1 MKKNLLLF
9 MLFSLLAGCVFAKPS
24 DTPKAKNS
32 YIVWTLNKAEKDT
45 TANSISMDSVQIAYF
60 NRFIGDSI
68 RYYERDRL
76 IQSELDFLRSEVSEV
91 REKAAQ
97 GEYNSTKLWV
107 RLLLFV
113 LAGIVLGLAIY
124 VFFLQRDLNDDSN
137 GIENLKKE
145 IEKRKKEIEDLK
157 KEIGKSNGNASNKD
171 IVSIESEII
180 KVKEENHKLN
190 NRLKDLEHM
199 LKETDL
205 SYDRESAYTPNQQP
219 TSKYV
224 ETQKLLYADSI
235 IDGEFSHVKEQ
246 ENDDTVFVLTLKSE
260 SIASVSIFRQAYG
273 KVIANASYLEGCEK
287 QIIGNSSVV
296 IVREGEAE
304 KGFNGKWKVVSP
316 LKVEIR

>member
-1 MKKNLLLF
+1 
-9 MLFSLLAGCVFAKPS
+9 MLFSLLAGCVFAKTS
-24 DTPKAKNS
+24 DTPKTKNS

-45 TANSISMDSVQIAYF
+45 TANSINMDSVQIAYF
-60 NRFIGDSI
+60 NRLINDSV
-68 RYYERDRL
+68 RYENSLLQMELDSL
-76 IQSELDFLRSEVSEV
+76 QSELSAV
-91 REKAAQ
+91 REKAEQ

-113 LAGIVLGLAIY
+113 LTGIVLGLAIY
-124 VFFLQRDLNDDSN
+124 VFFLQRDLNDDS
-137 GIENLKKE
+137 KE

-171 IVSIESEII
+171 NVSIESEIR
-180 KVKEENHKLN
+180 KAKEENHKLN
-190 NRLKDLEHM
+190 RRLNDLEHM
-199 LKETDL
+199 LKETDF
-205 SYDRESAYTPNQQP
+205 SFDRESTYTSNQQP
-219 TSKYV
+219 TSKSV
-224 ETQKLLYADSI
+224 ETIKLLYADSI

-260 SIASVSIFRQAYG
+260 STASVAIFEKANG
-273 KVIANASYLEGCEK
+273 KVIANPSYLEGCEK

-304 KGFNGKWKVVSP
+304 KGFNGKWKVITP